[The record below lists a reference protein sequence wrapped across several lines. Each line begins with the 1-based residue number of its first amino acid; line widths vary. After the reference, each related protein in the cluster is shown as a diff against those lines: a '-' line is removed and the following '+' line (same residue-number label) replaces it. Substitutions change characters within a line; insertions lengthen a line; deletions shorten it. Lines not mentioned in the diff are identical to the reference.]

1 MGTMT
6 SDLSTNLI
14 TAAIALSALTIIS
27 LVALRGWRDWI
38 QLKREELAAGRAPA
52 QDQDPA
58 VPHAGS
64 RIEIADL
71 KERLRKLEAIAEGVD
86 LRSPRRPG
94 CASPPPPQKGRRPEQ
109 PRVRTTCART
119 VGVWGTPGK

>member
-6 SDLSTNLI
+6 SDLSTTLI
-14 TAAIALSALTIIS
+14 TAAIALSAPTIIS
-27 LVALRGWRDWI
+27 LVALRGWRDWT

-58 VPHAGS
+58 VPPAGS

-71 KERLRKLEAIAEGVD
+71 TERPRTLEAIATGH
-86 LRSPRRPG
+86 RPSAPSPHATPSPRPFPKDG
-94 CASPPPPQKGRRPEQ
+94 
-109 PRVRTTCART
+109 
-119 VGVWGTPGK
+119 

>member
-71 KERLRKLEAIAEGVD
+71 KERLRKLEAIAAGV
-86 LRSPRRPG
+86 RSEEHTSDTQSLMRI
-94 CASPPPPQKGRRPEQ
+94 S
-109 PRVRTTCART
+109 
-119 VGVWGTPGK
+119 